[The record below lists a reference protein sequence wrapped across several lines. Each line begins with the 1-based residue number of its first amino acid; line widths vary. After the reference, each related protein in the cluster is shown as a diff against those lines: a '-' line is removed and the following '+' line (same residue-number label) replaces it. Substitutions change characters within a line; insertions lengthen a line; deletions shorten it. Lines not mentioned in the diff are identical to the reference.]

1 MLSGSLG
8 LSPTVGVRPGGGG
21 WYVGTYLPN
30 VIGGMIKGLP
40 SILTPQPTIRIMH
53 LNLYKAPCQNA
64 STNCL
69 QLTNGC
75 IPESSFIICLELGI
89 AVSHRSKIVNGVRV
103 PRPGTENLFI

>member
-1 MLSGSLG
+1 MLSGCLG

-30 VIGGMIKGLP
+30 VTEGMIKGLP
-40 SILTPQPTIRIMH
+40 SILTPQPMIRIMH

-69 QLTNGC
+69 QLTNGLHSRKFFYNLFGTWN
-75 IPESSFIICLELGI
+75 SSF
-89 AVSHRSKIVNGVRV
+89 
-103 PRPGTENLFI
+103 P